1 MMPSTRKRLETV
13 YIDWIGVMDREE
25 LNSLA
30 SEYLIVALLEDV
42 YERLE
47 DKADT
52 DHSHHIS

>member
-13 YIDWIGVMDREE
+13 YMDWIGVMDREE

-30 SEYLIVALLEDV
+30 SENMIVELLCDI

>member
-1 MMPSTRKRLETV
+1 MIPTTRKMLEDV
-13 YIDWIGVMDREE
+13 YVDWIGVMDRED
-25 LNSLA
+25 LNSIA
-30 SEYLIVALLEDV
+30 SEDMIVHLLCDI